1 MSQKTPPDITPLSL
15 SKLKLINY
23 KNYENQSI
31 EFHPRLNAILGLN
44 GSGKTNL
51 LDAIHYLSIGKSY
64 FSSSDRYVK
73 NLNADFFRL
82 EAVLVVNEEQDN
94 MIVKC
99 KPGSLKELEVNG
111 KKLNKI
117 SEHVGRYP
125 CVVISPSDIQ
135 LLLDASIDRRAF
147 MDKTIAQ
154 YDKAY
159 LLALSSYNRLLK
171 QRNAYLKNNLGNR
184 NLDEVWISA
193 IDDKMEQPAQVIHD
207 SRKKFIEEIGPIFKS
222 YYKKLSKGKEACM
235 VAYQSGLQEHSIKE
249 ILALNREKDRIM
261 GRTTGGVHKDDL
273 LFSMNDERLKLY
285 GSQGQLKTYVL
296 ALKLAQY
303 AVMQAASNMYPLL
316 LMDDVFDK
324 LDHERVSHLLQVL
337 SEEISGQVF
346 LTDKDVKTI
355 PMILDPLSIDYSIFE
370 VEKGNIE

>member
-1 MSQKTPPDITPLSL
+1 MQ
-15 SKLKLINY
+15 KLKLINY

-73 NLNADFFRL
+73 NLDADFFRL
-82 EAVLVVNEEQDN
+82 EAAIIPGDEEES
-94 MIVKC
+94 MVVKC
-99 KPGSLKELEVNG
+99 KPGSLKELEVNS
-111 KKLNKI
+111 KKINKI

-135 LLLDASIDRRAF
+135 LLLDASMDRRGF
-147 MDKTIAQ
+147 MDKTISQ

-159 LLALSSYNRLLK
+159 LQALSQYNRLLK
-171 QRNAYLKNNLGNR
+171 QRNAYLKNNLGSR
-184 NLDEVWISA
+184 NLDEVWMSA
-193 IDDKMEQPAQVIHD
+193 IDEKMHD
-207 SRKKFIEEIGPIFKS
+207 SADTIYHSRKLFIEKVGPIFS
-222 YYKKLSKGKEACM
+222 DYYNQLSRGKENCM
-235 VAYQSGLQEHSIKE
+235 VTYQSGLSEHSIIE
-249 ILALNREKDRIM
+249 ILKNNREKDRVM

-273 LFSMNDERLKLY
+273 QFTMNDERLKLY

-303 AVMQAASNMYPLL
+303 TVMESASEMHPLL

-337 SEEISGQVF
+337 SDKIKGQVF

-370 VEKGNIE
+370 VEKGTIL